1 MTRPHHNLFAFISFV
16 LLLVITCDVEPNENE
31 RSLSSKSL
39 DQPTEEKSKA
49 PGSQET
55 EIPEDEEIVLKK
67 LKEYRAKKQK
77 QTAQSVETSTYHRS
91 IDDLDQERKNFEAAQ
106 RAFREVCMFVAPLLF
121 LSCVQPDK
129 TSFGDCMLLRR
140 KQELRQNGSPRPKL
154 KQPRSGF

>member
-1 MTRPHHNLFAFISFV
+1 MTRPHHNLFAFISLV

-49 PGSQET
+49 PGPQET

-121 LSCVQPDK
+121 LSCEVFSQ
-129 TSFGDCMLLRR
+129 RR
-140 KQELRQNGSPRPKL
+140 LPLVIACCSGGSKNCGRTVRQG
-154 KQPRSGF
+154 RS